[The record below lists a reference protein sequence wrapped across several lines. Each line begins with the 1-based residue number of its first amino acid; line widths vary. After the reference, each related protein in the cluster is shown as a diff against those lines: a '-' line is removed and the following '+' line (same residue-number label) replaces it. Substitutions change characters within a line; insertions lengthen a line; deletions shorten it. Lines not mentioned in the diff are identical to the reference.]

1 MVATDPFV
9 YLSKYVV
16 GFFLGDTMEIGE
28 RVSLLVKGV
37 VNKDETS
44 SSNLYLSCFILV
56 FWELTF
62 F

>member
-1 MVATDPFV
+1 MVATDPFM

-28 RVSLLVKGV
+28 RVSLLVEGV

-44 SSNLYLSCFILV
+44 SSDLYLSCFILV

>member
-16 GFFLGDTMEIGE
+16 GFFLVDTTEIRE
-28 RVSLLVKGV
+28 RVSLSVEGV

-44 SSNLYLSCFILV
+44 SSDMYLSCFILV